1 MSLKIIQPGTQTM
14 IMDAGRPGHR
24 HQGIPGGGAADRL
37 SFAIANHLVGNRW
50 DTPALECALGG
61 LHVRFERDAVI
72 AVSGAQMW
80 SQNQGMNLLL
90 NKAVPVEAGDILT
103 MSFTRAGCRAYLAI
117 AGGFDVP
124 TFMESVST
132 YMPAALGGLDGG
144 SLKTGDILPL
154 GEPQGAPNTLPVGHI
169 PTLSNH
175 VVLRA
180 SAGPEWEALSDAGKR
195 YLFTTPF
202 YATAATDR
210 MGTRLKGDQITLDI
224 PVKMTSSPLLPGS
237 LQVPPDGQPILA
249 LADGHCTGGYARA
262 LQIIQADLWLLGQ
275 IAPGAAVSFRRCFK
289 DDASVILHAKNSF
302 YAGLIPGFT
311 F

>member
-1 MSLKIIQPGTQTM
+1 MSLTVLHAGTQTM

-61 LHVRFERDAVI
+61 LHIRFERDAII
-72 AVSGAQMW
+72 AISGAEMW
-80 SQNQGMNLLL
+80 SQNQGLNLPL
-90 NKAVPVEAGDILT
+90 NKALHVEAGDILT

-117 AGGFDVP
+117 AGGITATP
-124 TFMESVST
+124 FMGSVST
-132 YMPAALGGLDGG
+132 YLPAALGGLDGG
-144 SLKTGDILPL
+144 ALKTGDVLPV
-154 GEPQGAPNTLPVGHI
+154 GEPQGAPNSLPKGHV
-169 PTLSNH
+169 PNLSNH
-175 VVLRA
+175 IVLRA
-180 SAGPEWEALSDAGKR
+180 SGGPEWDALSDAGKR

-210 MGTRLKGDQITLDI
+210 MGTRLKGDQITLET

-262 LQIIQADLWLLGQ
+262 LQVIQADLWLLGQ
-275 IAPGAAVSFRRCFK
+275 IAPGAAVSFRRCFPE
-289 DDASVILHAKNSF
+289 DAPKILRGKNSF
-302 YAGLIPGFT
+302 YAGLIPGFS

>member
-1 MSLKIIQPGTQTM
+1 MTLTVLHSGTQTL

-24 HQGIPGGGAADRL
+24 HQGIPASGAADKL

-61 LHVRFERDAVI
+61 LHIRFNENYII
-72 AVSGAQMW
+72 AISGAQMW
-80 SQNQGMNLLL
+80 SQNQGLNLPL

-117 AGGFDVP
+117 AGGIKAKPFLG
-124 TFMESVST
+124 SVST
-132 YMPAALGGLDGG
+132 YLPAKLGGLDGG
-144 SLKTGDILPL
+144 ALRTGDVLEIGPPQNTGKSLP
-154 GEPQGAPNTLPVGHI
+154 ASHI
-169 PTLSNH
+169 PQLSNH
-175 VVLRA
+175 IVLRA
-180 SAGPEWEALSDAGKR
+180 EQGPEWKFLSDASKR

-210 MGTRLKGDQITLDI
+210 MGSRLKGDQVTLDT
-224 PVKMTSSPLLPGS
+224 PLKMTSSPLFPGS

-249 LADGHCTGGYARA
+249 LVDGHCTGGYARA
-262 LQIIQADLWLLGQ
+262 LQVIQADQWLLGQ
-275 IAPGAAVSFRRCFK
+275 IAPGSAISFRRSL
-289 DDASVILHAKNSF
+289 ASEAEVVLRGKNSY
-302 YAGLIPGFT
+302 YADLIPGFS